1 MGNLLEQEG
10 NGESEHGQE
19 SRNAHRKSS
28 QSRSVSVTQAEE
40 EEEGYQRQTPLEE
53 EAANT
58 FADEEKEIEKEEQS
72 LQRSLGGENGNELDP
87 SEDNH
92 GRSSGRRTL
101 QRSEV
106 RQESGHIS
114 ARSEDPLFEGEA
126 EEEEK
131 DEREEE
137 KQNGQQ
143 NEEIERLREHERRE
157 AENLKFAEE
166 FGGYTTHPTAQRR
179 AVIVIGVSL
188 LSAVIVTGGLFLWEK
203 EVGNLEVFL

>member
-10 NGESEHGQE
+10 NGESEHEQE

-28 QSRSVSVTQAEE
+28 QSRSISGTQAEE

-53 EAANT
+53 VVNT
-58 FADEEKEIEKEEQS
+58 FADEEKETEEEEQS

-106 RQESGHIS
+106 RQESGHMS
-114 ARSEDPLFEGEA
+114 ARSENPLFEGEA

-143 NEEIERLREHERRE
+143 NEEIERLRERERRE
-157 AENLKFAEE
+157 AENLEFAEE
-166 FGGYTTHPTAQRR
+166 FGGYTTHPIAQRR

-188 LSAVIVTGGLFLWEK
+188 FSAVIVTGWLFLWEK
-203 EVGNLEVFL
+203 EVENLEVLL